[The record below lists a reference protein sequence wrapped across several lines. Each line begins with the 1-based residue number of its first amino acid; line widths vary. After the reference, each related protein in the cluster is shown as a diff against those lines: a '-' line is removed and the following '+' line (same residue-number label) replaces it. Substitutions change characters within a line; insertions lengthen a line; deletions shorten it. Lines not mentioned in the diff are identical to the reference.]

1 MKKEFVSKQDLGV
14 AYFPDADLR
23 YARQKLCE
31 IIHDDHKLMARLAKT
46 GYRKKSKYLSPIQ
59 LELIFERLGKPFW
72 AMSGDFSEF
81 FREFLGSVILY
92 NTEIY
97 ATFLI
102 QRGNYI
108 Y

>member
-46 GYRKKSKYLSPIQ
+46 GYRKKSKYLSPI
-59 LELIFERLGKPFW
+59 
-72 AMSGDFSEF
+72 
-81 FREFLGSVILY
+81 
-92 NTEIY
+92 
-97 ATFLI
+97 
-102 QRGNYI
+102 
-108 Y
+108 